1 MTIEEI
7 YEQRKDDPRWNTS
20 YPLSPNDWSVFR
32 VPGSL
37 PFTNEKDLSFYI
49 HIPFCRHLCAF
60 CEYTRMRCPDV
71 ELQKKYVQ
79 AVGNDIKAFRT
90 NNNGFKLH
98 GFDIGGGTPT
108 ALSEKNFSFLMDIYD
123 TAISGLSLSEDFEP
137 SIEGTFATLTNGK
150 LKRIVASGIRRLSLG
165 VQSSCDSLMRHNN
178 RNNVSEKGMEEWLD
192 KAWHAGIEKINLDFM
207 YGLNGQTKDT
217 IDRDIEIISHLQP
230 QQVTLYELRTNMIS
244 AKYIPNKD
252 ELFTLYS
259 HYYDG
264 LIGLGYYALFGQNT
278 FSKDSKDLGVSSYL
292 RERMINGM
300 SYKGFGLSAQSMS
313 KTGVSYNIGKGD
325 SLLTKYLSNES
336 FPEGYTYQLPPEE
349 LASKYMAISA
359 YNGSFSLSRLKE
371 FGINEERVKATLDF
385 CVSEG
390 LIEKGVGD
398 RYNITKNGF
407 KCYGA
412 VFSLFYAQ
420 Q

>member
-1 MTIEEI
+1 MTIAEI

-37 PFTNEKDLSFYI
+37 PFTSEKDLSFYI

-79 AVGNDIKAFRT
+79 AVENDIKAFRN

-123 TAISGLSLSEDFEP
+123 AAISGLSLSKDFEP
-137 SIEGTFATLTNGK
+137 SIEGTFATLTNSK
-150 LKRIVASGIRRLSLG
+150 LERIVTSGIRRLSLG

-178 RNNVSEKGMEEWLD
+178 RSNVSEKGMEEWLD
-192 KAWHAGIEKINLDFM
+192 KAWRAGIEKINLDFM
-207 YGLNGQTKDT
+207 YGLNGQTKET

-244 AKYIPNKD
+244 ARYSPSKD
-252 ELFTLYS
+252 ELFIQYS

-264 LIGLGYYALFGQNT
+264 LIRLGYYARFGQNT
-278 FSKDSKDLGVSSYL
+278 FSKDAKDLGVSSYL
-292 RERMINGM
+292 CERMISGM

-336 FPEGYTYQLPPEE
+336 FPEEYTYLLPPEE

-359 YNGSFSLSRLKE
+359 YNGLFSLSRLKE
-371 FGINEERVKATLDF
+371 FGINEERITAALEF
-385 CVSEG
+385 CISEG
-390 LIEKGVGD
+390 LIEKGVDD
-398 RYNITKNGF
+398 RYFITKNGF
-407 KCYGA
+407 KYYGA

-420 Q
+420 H

>member
-1 MTIEEI
+1 MTVAEI

-20 YPLSPNDWSVFR
+20 YPLSPCDWSVFR

-60 CEYTRMRCPDV
+60 CEYTRMKCPDV
-71 ELQKKYVQ
+71 ELQKKYIQ
-79 AVGNDIKAFRT
+79 AVGNDIKTFRN

-123 TAISGLSLSEDFEP
+123 AAISGLSLSKDFEP
-137 SIEGTFATLTNGK
+137 SIEGTFATLTNSK
-150 LKRIVASGIRRLSLG
+150 LERIVASGIRRLSLG
-165 VQSSCDSLMRHNN
+165 VQSSCNSLMRHNN
-178 RNNVSEKGMEEWLD
+178 RNNVSKKGMEEWLD
-192 KAWHAGIEKINLDFM
+192 KAWRAGIEKINLDFM

-217 IDRDIEIISHLQP
+217 IERDIEIISHLQP

-244 AKYIPNKD
+244 TKYIPNKD
-252 ELFTLYS
+252 ELFTQYS
-259 HYYDG
+259 YYYDG
-264 LIGLGYYALFGQNT
+264 LIRLGYYAHFGQNT
-278 FSKDSKDLGVSSYL
+278 FSKDAKDLGVSSYL
-292 RERMINGM
+292 RERMTNGM

-313 KTGVSYNIGKGD
+313 KTGVSYNIGKGY

-336 FPEGYTYQLPPEE
+336 FPEEYTYLLPLEE

-371 FGINEERVKATLDF
+371 FGINEERITAALEF
-385 CVSEG
+385 CISEG
-390 LIEKGVGD
+390 LIEKGVDD
-398 RYNITKNGF
+398 RYFTTKNGF
-407 KCYGA
+407 KYYGA

-420 Q
+420 H